1 LRALWDKLVRWRTWI
16 VNIALAVLVVLPDI
30 VTAPEFVAVLPV
42 EYQRYVLA
50 AGFLINILMRPRA
63 AVRAD
68 DPEAEVARMRRQGT
82 DFTGEL

>member
-1 LRALWDKLVRWRTWI
+1 MKVFWDKLVRWRTWI
-16 VNIALAVLVVLPDI
+16 VNIAMAVLVVLPEI
-30 VTAPEFVAVLPV
+30 VTAPEFVAVLPI
-42 EYQRYVLA
+42 EYQRYLLA

-68 DPEAEVARMRRQGT
+68 DPEAEVTRMRKQRV